1 MINIHVC
8 AGCKLRY
15 QQYRG
20 LTKENEQMATYQR
33 YNRFSVKNSP
43 YTPKDL
49 SSSILSDS
57 DSDDSDS
64 DGSSTR
70 RTKGAVN
77 IKDTRPAYVRGG
89 DASGSTATK
98 SKDNIRKLLASTRE
112 QAGDTNV
119 VKTAS
124 PVEEREFHTPT
135 PQSLKQARLA
145 AGEHPIHSKS
155 EKRKDLIP
163 ELSPPSGAG
172 ATASASS
179 DGLRKADDVK
189 PLTQKASPHSLREV
203 FYLDGSL
210 EHRGRTSPQ
219 SGTNLLPS
227 PRTNSPRGP
236 GTTERAEIEE
246 KQREVQY
253 HMNALEH
260 QMQGLTAKAEGLLP
274 RLEDVERKAKR
285 LEAANTSVKQLK
297 ERMEG
302 LQDELRQGQAAQ
314 AQQQAIEQLQ
324 LREAQQSDA
333 EKDMQLLGKEMVSN
347 KEQVENRLSDMHDEV
362 QALKGSHGVFL
373 ETLGMEMRRLDENI
387 SNTTAATKEYC
398 MQHYVTWPKLD
409 ALDSKVKEVE
419 SHVAAGAALDLKELR
434 EGVVANSEDL
444 QQMSERVELEHRVL
458 NEMRTGVAVIEKK
471 HTESAAAELCS
482 RMELLDRLHAA
493 ENAAQ
498 AVTDRVSLLERFTKA
513 GSRKEDSLS
522 ESVDELKHSLQDIT
536 ALQQATARRTTAVEE
551 TSLPAV
557 DRHMDS
563 LRGRIAELES
573 ARTPDQLQ
581 KLDQRL
587 TELHGVPGEVQKV
600 CDRVTQLEATPA
612 EVQKVCDRVTQL
624 EATPAEVQKVC
635 DRVTQLEATPA
646 EIAEGL
652 RQLPAGATPRGVQ
665 KKVCDRVT
673 QLEATP
679 AEVQKVC
686 DRVTQLEAT
695 PAEVQKV
702 CVRLTQLEAT
712 PAEVQKVCIRLSQL
726 EDSFPDRVRVLD
738 ARLASY
744 ETATGK
750 EVEQLQA
757 QVAALGEQV
766 AEAGEAA
773 SQSMVAGAGLD
784 VLQQLGSLTKLQEHM
799 ETSLEGINLGEQ
811 GDGSDHNVP
820 GFHAAPP
827 CHLKWAWTCGVS
839 ASDLSRIARNA
850 LRYFT
855 RGQ

>member
-1 MINIHVC
+1 
-8 AGCKLRY
+8 
-15 QQYRG
+15 
-20 LTKENEQMATYQR
+20 MATYQR

-77 IKDTRPAYVRGG
+77 IKDTRPAYV
-89 DASGSTATK
+89 
-98 SKDNIRKLLASTRE
+98 
-112 QAGDTNV
+112 V

-362 QALKGSHGVFL
+362 QMEEIVWHEIRMAVVSERGMVVGQAKGVVGGVGEECGGVTQL
-373 ETLGMEMRRLDENI
+373 EATPAEVQKVCVRLTQLE
-387 SNTTAATKEYC
+387 ATPAEVQKVCIRLSQLEDSFPDR
-398 MQHYVTWPKLD
+398 VRVLD
-409 ALDSKVKEVE
+409 ARLASYETATGKEVEQLQAQVAALGEQVAEAGEAASQSMVAGAGLDVLQQLGSLTKLQEHMESASATLAARMDRLEQNAPMPAAGIGAQQALKVKEVE

-612 EVQKVCDRVTQL
+612 EALKGSHGVFLETLGMEMRRLDENISNTTAATKEYCMQHYVTW
-624 EATPAEVQKVC
+624 PK
-635 DRVTQLEATPA
+635 
-646 EIAEGL
+646 
-652 RQLPAGATPRGVQ
+652 
-665 KKVCDRVT
+665 
-673 QLEATP
+673 
-679 AEVQKVC
+679 
-686 DRVTQLEAT
+686 
-695 PAEVQKV
+695 
-702 CVRLTQLEAT
+702 
-712 PAEVQKVCIRLSQL
+712 
-726 EDSFPDRVRVLD
+726 LD
-738 ARLASY
+738 ALDSKGSIWENKGMALI
-744 ETATGK
+744 TMFL
-750 EVEQLQA
+750 VFMQLLP
-757 QVAALGEQV
+757 VIL
-766 AEAGEAA
+766 
-773 SQSMVAGAGLD
+773 
-784 VLQQLGSLTKLQEHM
+784 
-799 ETSLEGINLGEQ
+799 N
-811 GDGSDHNVP
+811 
-820 GFHAAPP
+820 
-827 CHLKWAWTCGVS
+827 
-839 ASDLSRIARNA
+839 
-850 LRYFT
+850 
-855 RGQ
+855 